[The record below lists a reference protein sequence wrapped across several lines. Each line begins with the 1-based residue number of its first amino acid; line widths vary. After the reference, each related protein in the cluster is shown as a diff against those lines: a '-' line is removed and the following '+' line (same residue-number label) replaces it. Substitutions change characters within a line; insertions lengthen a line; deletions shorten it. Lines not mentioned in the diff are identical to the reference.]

1 MFILILNQLLKML
14 LIMILAFICYRLH
27 IINQEGNRNM
37 SSLLLM
43 VVNPCLI
50 ITAFQTEYDPALV
63 QGLLSAFSAAVLA
76 HIAGILIAH
85 FLIPEKGN
93 PEFALERFGAAY
105 SNCGFI
111 GIPLVS
117 SVLGS
122 KGVFFLTAYLTV
134 FNILSWTHGLVLLN
148 GKFSSKRLK
157 EGLLSP
163 IVICTIIGAALFF
176 LRLSI
181 PSQVLDSMNYI
192 ANMNTPLAMLI
203 AGFSVAQADLKK
215 IFLHVR
221 IYWICLLKLFAMPLA
236 LLAFLA
242 VLPIDSDVAYTTL
255 VAAACPTA
263 TSLTMMAIRFERNYT
278 YASEIFSLSTVLS
291 VVTIPAVTYVAG
303 FFL

>member
-1 MFILILNQLLKML
+1 MFTLILNQLIKML
-14 LIMILAFICYRLH
+14 FIMILAFICYRLH
-27 IINQEGNRNM
+27 IINQEGNRNL
-37 SSLLLM
+37 SNLLLM

-50 ITAFQTEYDPALV
+50 ITVFQTDYDAELV
-63 QGLLSAFSAAVLA
+63 RGLLSAFAVAVLA
-76 HIAGILIAH
+76 HAAGFLIAH
-85 FLIPEKGN
+85 FLIPEKDN
-93 PEFALERFGAAY
+93 PEFAVERFGAAY

-111 GIPLVS
+111 GIPLIN

-148 GKFSSKRLK
+148 GTFSAKRLK
-157 EGLLSP
+157 EGLLAP
-163 IVICTIIGAALFF
+163 IVVCTCMGAVLFF
-176 LRLSI
+176 LQIRI

-192 ANMNTPLAMLI
+192 ADMNTPLAMMI

-215 IFLHVR
+215 IVSHIR
-221 IYWICLLKLFAMPLA
+221 ICWVCVLKLFLMPLA
-236 LLAFLA
+236 VLAFLA
-242 VLPIDSDVAYTTL
+242 VMPIDRDVAYTTL

-291 VVTIPAVTYVAG
+291 VVTIPAVTYAAG
-303 FFL
+303 FIL

>member
-27 IINQEGNRNM
+27 IINQEGNKNM
-37 SSLLLM
+37 CNLLLM
-43 VVNPCLI
+43 IVNPCLI
-50 ITAFQTEYDPALV
+50 ITVFQTDYDPALV
-63 QGLLSAFSAAVLA
+63 HGLLVAFAAAILA
-76 HIAGILIAH
+76 HVTGFLIAH

-111 GIPLVS
+111 GIPLIN

-122 KGVFFLTAYLTV
+122 KGVFFLTAYMTV

-148 GKFSSKRLK
+148 GKFSAKRLK
-157 EGLLSP
+157 EGLLAP
-163 IVICTIIGAALFF
+163 IVICTVVGAILFF
-176 LRLSI
+176 LQLRI
-181 PSQVLDSMNYI
+181 PSSVLDSMNYI
-192 ANMNTPLAMLI
+192 ANMNTPLAMMI

-215 IFLHVR
+215 IFSHIR
-221 IYWICLLKLFAMPLA
+221 ICWVCLLKLFIMPLA

-242 VLPIDSDVAYTTL
+242 VLPIDEDVAYTTL

>member
-1 MFILILNQLLKML
+1 MFTLILNQLMKML
-14 LIMILAFICYRLH
+14 FIMILAFICYRLH
-27 IINQEGNRNM
+27 IINQEGNKNL

-50 ITAFQTEYDPALV
+50 ITVFQTDYDPALV
-63 QGLLSAFSAAVLA
+63 RGLLAAFAAAVLA
-76 HIAGILIAH
+76 HVAGFLIAH

-111 GIPLVS
+111 GIPLIN

-122 KGVFFLTAYLTV
+122 KGVFFLTAYMTV
-134 FNILSWTHGLVLLN
+134 FNILSWTHGLMLLT
-148 GKFSSKRLK
+148 GKLSSKRLK
-157 EGLLSP
+157 EGLLAP
-163 IVICTIIGAALFF
+163 IVVCTIIGAILFF
-176 LRLSI
+176 LQIRI
-181 PSQVLDSMNYI
+181 PSPVIDSMDYI
-192 ANMNTPLAMLI
+192 ADMNTPLAMMI

-215 IFLHVR
+215 IFSHFR
-221 IYWICLLKLFAMPLA
+221 ICRVCLLKLIVMPLA
-236 LLAFLA
+236 VLAFLA
-242 VLPIDSDVAYTTL
+242 ILPIDRDVAYTTL

-263 TSLTMMAIRFERNYT
+263 TTLTMMSIRFGRNYT

>member
-1 MFILILNQLLKML
+1 MFTLILNQLIKML
-14 LIMILAFICYRLH
+14 FIMILAFICYRLH
-27 IINQEGNRNM
+27 IINQEGNKNL

-50 ITAFQTEYDPALV
+50 ITVFQTDYDAALV
-63 QGLLSAFSAAVLA
+63 KGLLAAFAAAVLA
-76 HIAGILIAH
+76 HAAGFLIAH

-93 PEFALERFGAAY
+93 PEFAVERFGAAY

-111 GIPLVS
+111 GIPLIN

-148 GKFSSKRLK
+148 GKFSAKRLK
-157 EGLLSP
+157 EGLLAP
-163 IVICTIIGAALFF
+163 IVVCTCIGAALFF
-176 LRLSI
+176 LQIRI

-192 ANMNTPLAMLI
+192 ADMNTPLAMMI

-215 IFLHVR
+215 IVSHIR
-221 IYWICLLKLFAMPLA
+221 ICWVCVLKLLLMPLA
-236 LLAFLA
+236 VLAFLA
-242 VLPIDSDVAYTTL
+242 VAPIDRDVAYTTL

-291 VVTIPAVTYVAG
+291 VLTIPAVTYAAG